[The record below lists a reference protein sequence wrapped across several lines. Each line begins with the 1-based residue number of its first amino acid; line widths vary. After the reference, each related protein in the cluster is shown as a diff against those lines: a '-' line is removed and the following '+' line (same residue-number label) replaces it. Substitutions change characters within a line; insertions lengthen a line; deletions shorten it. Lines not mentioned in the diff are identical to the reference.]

1 MHNPNLSQAVSVV
14 DLARRMNLSAQ
25 KLQKLID
32 RGYLADLFQAAATVP
47 HFDQLPRCQL
57 RTTYGLLQRLPE
69 HNLTYLGELNIPAG
83 TSLAELVCQGKFY
96 GNPRHLDLIHQQI
109 AITRHG
115 PRRLYVIRFD
125 HPVPTDDVAC
135 IGAYYDPK
143 RLALVED
150 LLAVDM
156 HPDFQEQAKLLKLVQ
171 LGSSIMV
178 DDARRIPCLG
188 RPSANGRRLDLGY
201 YNRTWPADSQFL
213 LVEYLPETS
222 VA

>member
-1 MHNPNLSQAVSVV
+1 MHNPNLSQAVAVV

-32 RGYLADLFQAAATVP
+32 GGYLADFFQAASTVP

-57 RTTYGLLQRLPE
+57 RTVYGLPQRFPE
-69 HNLTYLGELNIPAG
+69 HNLTYLGELDIPAA
-83 TSLAELVCQGKFY
+83 TSLAELICQGNFC
-96 GNPRHLDLIHQQI
+96 GNPRHLDLIHENFT
-109 AITRHG
+109 ITYHG
-115 PRRLYVIRFD
+115 RRRLYSIRFD
-125 HPVPTDDVAC
+125 HPVPTDDVVC

-143 RLALVED
+143 HLALVED
-150 LLAVDM
+150 LLTVDM
-156 HPDFQEQAKLLKLVQ
+156 HPDFQEQARQLKLVQ

-201 YNRTWPADSQFL
+201 YNRTWPAGSQFL
-213 LVEYLPETS
+213 LVEYLPVPS